1 MLGGI
6 LLTGGTSSRMGRD
19 KATLAIDGV
28 TLAARSAELLEPLVA
43 LAVEVGD
50 GVSRLSAIREVPAG
64 AGPLSAILAG
74 YAELRRLGLDRGAAC
89 LILACD
95 LPWISA
101 SVLAR
106 LAAWPGDQSVLPIID
121 AKAQPLCARWSS
133 QDLAAATAAFASG
146 EQSLRRF
153 PDRRRAILADEKIWG
168 DESAA
173 FTDVDSPEDL
183 RRLNLLDHVQPGL
196 GFNDLAQST

>member
-1 MLGGI
+1 
-6 LLTGGTSSRMGRD
+6 MGRD
-19 KATLAIDGV
+19 KATLVIDGI

-50 GVSRLSAIREVPAG
+50 GVSTLSAIREDPAG

-74 YAELRRLGLDRGAAC
+74 HAELVRLGFDGNAAC
-89 LILACD
+89 LVLACD
-95 LPWISA
+95 LPRISV

-106 LAAWPGDQSVLPIID
+106 LAAWPGDQSVLPLID
-121 AKAQPLCARWSS
+121 AKPQPLCARWSS
-133 QDLAAATAAFASG
+133 QDLRAAAAAFASG

-183 RRLNLLDHVQPGL
+183 RRLHLLDHVQPWLGL
-196 GFNDLAQST
+196 IDPVQSS